1 MNIAADMDP
10 TLNFQGEWYSTGLIV
25 MTGTVVVIVT
35 SIASWRLVSWLK
47 NRKSRQTHKP
57 LLDDVTKDGEVAG
70 VRKTLMSFF
79 GKGRQS
85 TVKED
90 VDYDDHSETYSLKRS
105 STVQSKASLISSGS
119 SRNSVPP
126 MIVQSCQPSDI
137 HIPER
142 RQSSFSVDSGASGFE
157 IGQYQNEMKNEGS
170 DAEGSIKS
178 RSSFRKKLANKG
190 DDSQLSEAL
199 EEDEEDDV
207 NEDKDKEED
216 KEKVGSLLFS
226 LEHDKHRDSLTIH
239 IIKATDLT
247 LEATSSEDNVST
259 PLSHLSP
266 LFDPY
271 IRLLLL
277 PEGKQKA
284 KTRIVRRTRNP
295 VFEETFT
302 FYGMNNQKLFKSFVK
317 FSVISHDR
325 FSKDQ
330 MIGQVLLPITRKI
343 ITKDR
348 HVFTLC
354 RNILSGSQLAPK
366 PGELFISLTFDPS
379 NDKLTV
385 VVLKARNLPRM
396 NMAGSADPYVKV
408 YFMCDGLRA
417 DKKKTQV
424 KKRSLNPIYNETF
437 HFTLPPH
444 FQQRVPDSTS
454 GGTASGSSYQPLT
467 NQVLLRFVILDWD
480 RVAKNEVMGKVEI
493 GPEVKNDSG
502 VKHWIDVMESPR
514 KQLAVWHSVK

>member
-1 MNIAADMDP
+1 M
-10 TLNFQGEWYSTGLIV
+10 
-25 MTGTVVVIVT
+25 
-35 SIASWRLVSWLK
+35 
-47 NRKSRQTHKP
+47 
-57 LLDDVTKDGEVAG
+57 
-70 VRKTLMSFF
+70 
-79 GKGRQS
+79 
-85 TVKED
+85 
-90 VDYDDHSETYSLKRS
+90 
-105 STVQSKASLISSGS
+105 
-119 SRNSVPP
+119 
-126 MIVQSCQPSDI
+126 
-137 HIPER
+137 
-142 RQSSFSVDSGASGFE
+142 
-157 IGQYQNEMKNEGS
+157 
-170 DAEGSIKS
+170 
-178 RSSFRKKLANKG
+178 ANKG

-247 LEATSSEDNVST
+247 LEAPSSEDNVST

-354 RNILSGSQLAPK
+354 RNILSGSQV
-366 PGELFISLTFDPS
+366 D
-379 NDKLTV
+379 
-385 VVLKARNLPRM
+385 
-396 NMAGSADPYVKV
+396 GS
-408 YFMCDGLRA
+408 G
-417 DKKKTQV
+417 
-424 KKRSLNPIYNETF
+424 
-437 HFTLPPH
+437 
-444 FQQRVPDSTS
+444 
-454 GGTASGSSYQPLT
+454 
-467 NQVLLRFVILDWD
+467 
-480 RVAKNEVMGKVEI
+480 
-493 GPEVKNDSG
+493 
-502 VKHWIDVMESPR
+502 
-514 KQLAVWHSVK
+514 